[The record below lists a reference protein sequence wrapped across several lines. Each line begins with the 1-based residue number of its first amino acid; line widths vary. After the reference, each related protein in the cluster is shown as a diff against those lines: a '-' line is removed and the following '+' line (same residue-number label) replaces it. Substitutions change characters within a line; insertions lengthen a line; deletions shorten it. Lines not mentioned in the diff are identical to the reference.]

1 MLDPAS
7 RHSRSSIVTL
17 LVIPGMSYFNDILP
31 ANAYQKRDHPRTIAT
46 LAEDDSR
53 LGRWV
58 VCSAWPYVNDRP
70 HLGTFTHLL
79 SADVYARYL
88 RLKGEDVVMV
98 SGSDEHGAPIEV
110 EAIKRKITPR
120 QLTNQYHRVFTR
132 SIKAFNIQ
140 FDNYTRTESPVHKR
154 FVQEFYRIL
163 DKNGYVFK
171 QNIILPY
178 CENDKRFLPDRFVE
192 GECPY
197 CHYIPA
203 RGDQCDNCGRVLDP
217 KDLINPYC
225 VLDHSTPVMKESASW
240 FFDLP
245 RLSDQLRKYVEE
257 NPNLPDN
264 ARNFSLSW
272 IRDGLKPRSL
282 TRDLAWGIP
291 APFKGAQDK
300 TIYVWMEA
308 VLGYIS
314 AVKEWAEIHV
324 IVFPG
329 LLLASHE
336 GYNLPWEVASTEYI
350 QFEGQ
355 RFSKSQKIGVWIDE
369 ALELEDAEYWR
380 YALISL
386 RPEQRDTNFTWEEFE
401 RKINTELNDVLGNF
415 IHRTIT
421 FISTRFRNKIPKF
434 NTDREGDRA
443 IVKILH
449 ESPKRLDEKFE
460 RFRLKEA
467 LEQVVQLAR
476 EGNRY
481 LNETAPWHSLKTD
494 PAEAG
499 QTLGVAAQIVGTIAI
514 QLQPFLPVTATRI
527 HRSLFLGKRPSWKL
541 AGGIS
546 AKPGARIKPMQ
557 PLFHKVSA
565 QNLRTRLEEIRSG
578 TTTEAEA

>member
-1 MLDPAS
+1 
-7 RHSRSSIVTL
+7 
-17 LVIPGMSYFNDILP
+17 
-31 ANAYQKRDHPRTIAT
+31 
-46 LAEDDSR
+46 SR

-79 SADVYARYL
+79 SADVYSRYL

-120 QLTNQYHRVFTR
+120 QLTNQYHRVFTH
-132 SIKAFNIQ
+132 SIKRFDIQ
-140 FDNYTRTESPVHKR
+140 FDNYTRTESPVHKK
-154 FVQEFYRIL
+154 FVQEFYRTL

-217 KDLINPYC
+217 NDLINPYC
-225 VLDHSTPVMKESASW
+225 VL
-240 FFDLP
+240 
-245 RLSDQLRKYVEE
+245 
-257 NPNLPDN
+257 
-264 ARNFSLSW
+264 
-272 IRDGLKPRSL
+272 
-282 TRDLAWGIP
+282 
-291 APFKGAQDK
+291 
-300 TIYVWMEA
+300 
-308 VLGYIS
+308 GYMS
-314 AVKEWAEIHV
+314 AVKEWAEKNKKPGQWKKYWLDPASRNIHFIGKDNIPFHV

-355 RFSKSQKIGVWIDE
+355 RFSKSRKIGVWIDE

-421 FISTRFRNKIPKF
+421 FISTRFKNKIPKF
-434 NTDREGDRA
+434 TANKERDQA
-443 IVKILH
+443 IFNILQ
-449 ESPKRLDEKFE
+449 ESPKRLDEKLE
-460 RFRLKEA
+460 RFRLKEG

-476 EGNRY
+476 EGNR
-481 LNETAPWHSLKTD
+481 
-494 PAEAG
+494 
-499 QTLGVAAQIVGTIAI
+499 
-514 QLQPFLPVTATRI
+514 
-527 HRSLFLGKRPSWKL
+527 
-541 AGGIS
+541 
-546 AKPGARIKPMQ
+546 
-557 PLFHKVSA
+557 
-565 QNLRTRLEEIRSG
+565 
-578 TTTEAEA
+578 

>member
-1 MLDPAS
+1 MVGWPIS
-7 RHSRSSIVTL
+7 TIF
-17 LVIPGMSYFNDILP
+17 Y
-31 ANAYQKRDHPRTIAT
+31 YKRLSKTSQPTTTATI
-46 LAEDDSR
+46 AEDDNR

-120 QLTNQYHRVFTR
+120 QLTNKYHRIFTR
-132 SIKAFNIQ
+132 SIRRFNIQ
-140 FDNYTRTESPVHKR
+140 FDNYTRTESPVHKK
-154 FVQEFYRIL
+154 FVQEFYRTL

-178 CENDKRFLPDRFVE
+178 C
-192 GECPY
+192 
-197 CHYIPA
+197 
-203 RGDQCDNCGRVLDP
+203 
-217 KDLINPYC
+217 
-225 VLDHSTPVMKESASW
+225 VLDHSTPIMKESASW
-240 FFDLP
+240 FFDIP
-245 RLSDQLRKYVEE
+245 KLSDQLKKYVEE
-257 NPNLPDN
+257 NPNLPEN

-282 TRDLAWGIP
+282 TRDLAWGIR

-314 AVKEWAEIHV
+314 AVKEWAERNKKPSQWKKYWLDPASRNIHFIGKDNIPFHV

-329 LLLASHE
+329 LLLASNE
-336 GYNLPWEVASTEYI
+336 GYNLPWEVSSTEYI

-355 RFSKSQKIGVWIDE
+355 RFSKSQKTGVWIDE
-369 ALELEDAEYWR
+369 ALELENAEYWR

-386 RPEQRDTNFTWEEFE
+386 RPEQKDTNFSWEEFE
-401 RKINTELNDVLGNF
+401 RKINTELNDVGGNF

-421 FISTRFRNKIPKF
+421 FISTRFKNKIPKF
-434 NTDREGDRA
+434 TTDKERDQG
-443 IVKILH
+443 IFKILH
-449 ESPKRLDEKFE
+449 EAPKRLDERLE
-460 RFRLKEA
+460 RFRLKEG

-481 LNETAPWHSLKTD
+481 LNESAPWHSFKTD

-499 QTLGVAAQIVGTIAI
+499 QTLGVAAQIVGTIGI
-514 QLQPFLPVTATRI
+514 QLQPFLPITATRI
-527 HRSLFLGKRPSWKL
+527 HRSLFLGKKPNWQL
-541 AGGIS
+541 AGAIS
-546 AKPGARIKPMQ
+546 VKPGARIKPMQ

-565 QNLRTRLEEIRSG
+565 QNLRTRLEETRSG
-578 TTTEAEA
+578 TTTEAET

>member
-1 MLDPAS
+1 
-7 RHSRSSIVTL
+7 V
-17 LVIPGMSYFNDILP
+17 
-31 ANAYQKRDHPRTIAT
+31 
-46 LAEDDSR
+46 EDDSR

-79 SADVYARYL
+79 SADVYSRYL

-120 QLTNQYHRVFTR
+120 QLTNQYHRIFTR
-132 SIKAFNIQ
+132 CIKQFNIQ
-140 FDNYTRTESPVHKR
+140 FDNYTRTESPVHKK
-154 FVQEFYRIL
+154 FVQEFYRTL

-245 RLSDQLRKYVEE
+245 KLSDQLKKYVEE
-257 NPNLPDN
+257 NPNLPEN

-291 APFKGAQDK
+291 APFKGAEDK

-308 VLGYIS
+308 VIGYIS
-314 AVKEWAEIHV
+314 AVKEWAEKNKKPGQWKKYWLDPASRNIHFIGKDNIPFHV

-355 RFSKSQKIGVWIDE
+355 RFSKSRKIGVWIDE

-421 FISTRFRNKIPKF
+421 FISTRFKNKIPKF
-434 NTDREGDRA
+434 AADKERDRA
-443 IVKILH
+443 IFKILQ

-460 RFRLKEA
+460 RFRLKEG

-481 LNETAPWHSLKTD
+481 LNESAPWHSFKTD

-499 QTLGVAAQIVGTIAI
+499 QTLGVAAQIVGTIGI
-514 QLQPFLPVTATRI
+514 QLQPFLPITATRI
-527 HRSLFLGKRPSWKL
+527 HRSIFQGKKPNWKL
-541 AGGIS
+541 AGAIT

-565 QNLRTRLEEIRSG
+565 QNLRTRLEEIRNV
-578 TTTEAEA
+578 TTSEAEA

>member
-1 MLDPAS
+1 M
-7 RHSRSSIVTL
+7 
-17 LVIPGMSYFNDILP
+17 
-31 ANAYQKRDHPRTIAT
+31 
-46 LAEDDSR
+46 
-53 LGRWV
+53 
-58 VCSAWPYVNDRP
+58 
-70 HLGTFTHLL
+70 
-79 SADVYARYL
+79 

-132 SIKAFNIQ
+132 SIKRFNIQ
-140 FDNYTRTESPVHKR
+140 FDNYTRTESPVHKK
-154 FVQEFYRIL
+154 FVQEFYRTL

-225 VLDHSTPVMKESASW
+225 VLDHRTPIMKESASW

-245 RLSDQLRKYVEE
+245 KLSDQLKKYVEE
-257 NPNLPDN
+257 NPNLPEN

-314 AVKEWAEIHV
+314 AVKEWAEKNKKPSQWKKYWLDSASRNIHFIGKDNIPFHV

-401 RKINTELNDVLGNF
+401 RKINTELNDVVGNF

-421 FISTRFRNKIPKF
+421 FISTRFKNKIPKF
-434 NTDREGDRA
+434 TTDKERDQD
-443 IVKILH
+443 IFKILH
-449 ESPKRLDEKFE
+449 EAPKRLDERLE
-460 RFRLKEA
+460 RFRLKEG

-481 LNETAPWHSLKTD
+481 LNESAPWHSFKTD

-499 QTLGVAAQIVGTIAI
+499 QTLGVAAQIVGTIGI
-514 QLQPFLPVTATRI
+514 QLQPFLPITATRI
-527 HRSLFLGKRPSWKL
+527 HRSLFLGKKPSWQL
-541 AGGIS
+541 AGAIS
-546 AKPGARIKPMQ
+546 VKPGARIKPMQ

-565 QNLRTRLEEIRSG
+565 QNLRTRLEETRSG
-578 TTTEAEA
+578 TTTEAET

>member
-1 MLDPAS
+1 M
-7 RHSRSSIVTL
+7 
-17 LVIPGMSYFNDILP
+17 
-31 ANAYQKRDHPRTIAT
+31 
-46 LAEDDSR
+46 EDNR

-132 SIKAFNIQ
+132 SIKSFNIL
-140 FDNYTRTESPVHKR
+140 FDNYTRTESPVHKK
-154 FVQEFYRIL
+154 FVQEFYRTL

-178 CENDKRFLPDRFVE
+178 CESDKRFLPDRFVE

-225 VLDHSTPVMKESASW
+225 VLDHSTPIMKESASW

-245 RLSDQLRKYVEE
+245 KLSDQLKKYVEE
-257 NPNLPDN
+257 NPNLPEN

-314 AVKEWAEIHV
+314 AVKEWAEKNKRPSQWKKYWLDPASRNIHFIGKDNIPFHV

-329 LLLASHE
+329 LLLASSSKD
-336 GYNLPWEVASTEYI
+336 NAS
-350 QFEGQ
+350 
-355 RFSKSQKIGVWIDE
+355 
-369 ALELEDAEYWR
+369 
-380 YALISL
+380 
-386 RPEQRDTNFTWEEFE
+386 P
-401 RKINTELNDVLGNF
+401 
-415 IHRTIT
+415 
-421 FISTRFRNKIPKF
+421 
-434 NTDREGDRA
+434 RA
-443 IVKILH
+443 
-449 ESPKRLDEKFE
+449 R
-460 RFRLKEA
+460 R
-467 LEQVVQLAR
+467 
-476 EGNRY
+476 
-481 LNETAPWHSLKTD
+481 
-494 PAEAG
+494 
-499 QTLGVAAQIVGTIAI
+499 
-514 QLQPFLPVTATRI
+514 
-527 HRSLFLGKRPSWKL
+527 
-541 AGGIS
+541 
-546 AKPGARIKPMQ
+546 
-557 PLFHKVSA
+557 
-565 QNLRTRLEEIRSG
+565 
-578 TTTEAEA
+578 